1 MVDMG
6 VVQGPGVLGD
16 LGSVVNV
23 HEGTTTV
30 W

>member
-6 VVQGPGVLGD
+6 VVRGPGVLGD

-23 HEGTTTV
+23 REGTTTDR
-30 W
+30 